1 MQCTHAG
8 LILTILLLKH
18 ECPET
23 NIFYYINNNKKKKH

>member
-1 MQCTHAG
+1 MHTCRTYFNNF
-8 LILTILLLKH
+8 IIKTY